1 MNQIIVDIAA
11 MEVSANP
18 EDTLVTY
25 SLGSCLGI
33 VVYDPIVRVGGMMH
47 CMLPLSSVDAQ
58 KAKDKPSMFVDTGM
72 TVLLTRLFEMG
83 VTKKNAVVKVAGGS
97 CVLDKQGLFR
107 IGERNYT
114 IFRKIMWK
122 NGLMIKSEH
131 VGGEVTRTIRLN
143 IGTGL
148 LTIKIDGQE
157 YEL

>member
-11 MEVSANP
+11 LEVSANP

-33 VVYDPIVRVGGMMH
+33 VVYDPTLRVGGMMH

-72 TVLLTRLFEMG
+72 TILLTRLFEMG

-122 NGLMIKSEH
+122 NGLMIAAEH
-131 VGGEVTRTIRLN
+131 IGGEVTRTIRLN